1 VKIIRPAPIIAT
13 SLVASSV
20 PDTPAAYSATATYAL
35 GQRVQNPTTHREF
48 ESLQANNTGHQLYD
62 AAWWLE
68 VGPTNRW
75 AMFDQTNGTQTVAGE
90 ELQVDL
96 MIAGRV
102 NAIALLNVEAGAVQI
117 TGRINGQ
124 IVYDRTYPMTATA
137 GIDTWFDYFF
147 EPIERRPDLIVTDL
161 PTYSNMAV
169 RVRVTRPGGMVKVGT
184 LVIGQVKDLGI
195 SLAGLSASILDYSR
209 KGADDF
215 GNAILVER
223 AFAKKMSARVVVDN
237 VDLDGVFSA
246 LAQLRAT
253 PVVWVADGRFAVAG
267 VFGFYRDFTVTLEY
281 PEQSVCS
288 LEIEGLSE

>member
-1 VKIIRPAPIIAT
+1 MKIIRPAPIVDT

-20 PDTPAAYSATATYAL
+20 PDTPGAYNAATTYAK
-35 GQRVQNPTTHREF
+35 GDRVQNPGTHREF

-68 VGPTNRW
+68 TGPTNRW

-90 ELQVDL
+90 ELVVDL
-96 MIAGRV
+96 LIGSRV
-102 NAIALLNVEAGAVQI
+102 NAIALINVEAGAVQI
-117 TGRINGQ
+117 TGQVNDQ

-137 GIDTWFDYFF
+137 GIDNWFDYFF

-184 LVIGQVKDLGI
+184 LVIGQVKELGMT
-195 SLAGLSASILDYSR
+195 LAGLGAGIQDFSR

-215 GNAILVER
+215 GNPVLVPR
-223 AFAKKMSARVVVDN
+223 PYANTMSARVVVDN
-237 VDLDGVFSA
+237 IDLDGVFST

-253 PVVWVADGRFAVAG
+253 PIVWVADGRFALTG
-267 VFGFYRDFTVTLEY
+267 VFGFYSDFNVTFEY

-288 LEIEGLSE
+288 LEIKGLT